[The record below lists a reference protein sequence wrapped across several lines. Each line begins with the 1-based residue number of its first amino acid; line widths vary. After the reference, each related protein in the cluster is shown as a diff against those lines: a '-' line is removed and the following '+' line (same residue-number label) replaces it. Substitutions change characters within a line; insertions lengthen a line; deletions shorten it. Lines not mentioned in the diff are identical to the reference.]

1 MRRIKT
7 IIAVA
12 LCMVLVGSTSVSFAD
27 INISSKLED
36 YGKISNITSDTIIG
50 ADMSYCQKMQEWEK
64 SYKDFDGN
72 AQTTAFEA
80 FKQAGINTIEVKI
93 AMNPDDGN
101 NAYLSLT
108 DAIKTIKAA
117 KEEGFNTNA
126 VLLFADWLTGKD
138 DQPVPEQLL
147 NEEKKVED
155 DKVTEYVNSV
165 MDAFKDADA
174 MPTIITVG
182 NEVNY
187 NFLGQ
192 KSEDYLGGW
201 WFMGTATSAIRA
213 YNSNV
218 KISIGLAA
226 PNSEDGT
233 VGGDGIKWML
243 EKLNN
248 SWYRISYDYVGVK
261 IYSTWHTTEYVEN
274 LVSTFSENT
283 EGKQLYIADIDSL
296 RSEVMNR
303 DDSVDEQTAVIYNCL
318 KSTITEENA
327 GGIVYNRADVVADWL
342 GTSLFDEYGTPAYSL
357 AVLAKAQGLENA
369 PSEIIRNPYQYG
381 DETGAKDQ
389 DVFFKK
395 ISGMNDGTI
404 KGVDASCVQSLLNA
418 GVKFYDNNGKE
429 EDVFKVMADNGVNYS
444 RIRIWVDPYDSNGNT
459 YGGGAND
466 LANALKMGKSAYDN
480 GMKILL
486 CMQYSDFWTD
496 PAQQHVPK
504 AWSADVNNQAAME
517 KHVYD
522 YTVETIKAFQ
532 DAGVQVS
539 MVQVGNEI
547 TNGFLGIYAS
557 RSKHESYL
565 QIWGDEK
572 KSKQINAYLN
582 AGAKAVRKTAPDAQ
596 IILQLET
603 PDVKK
608 YTNIMN
614 TWKRDKVDYD
624 VLGTSYYP
632 FWSVSAKS
640 NTPETLKSVMKLA
653 ADYNKLCCVMETAWA
668 YTKEDSDGTP
678 NSIGASTNFI
688 YDVGPQGQV
697 DMLTDL
703 YTTIASQPN
712 AMGAFYWEP
721 SWIPVYPGYRFWQE
735 NKDAS
740 NEFGTGWA
748 SEYCK
753 DYLDDDKYYYHGEEA
768 WGGSSWDNNS
778 LFDFNG
784 YPLKSLAFYKEAA
797 SKDNVQRTMIKII
810 NAKGEV
816 LGTVFKDITVGKTV
830 KVTLPKITGYDAP
843 EKVYSTTIKGN
854 KSGTVIS
861 IVKYT
866 AAKAEPKPEAK
877 PGKLIVK
884 LSESSYVYNGKAKKP
899 LVTVTCGGKT
909 LMSGKST
916 SNSNIKLTY
925 AEGRTK
931 VGTYKVTVKGLGNY
945 AKADT
950 VTMSFKIKPAKTSI
964 SKLTSPSKNK
974 IKVTWK
980 KKTAQVTG
988 YQIQYSTSSK
998 FTKKKTA
1005 TVKSNK
1011 TTKTTISKLT
1021 SGKRY
1026 YVRIRTYKTVG
1037 KTKYY
1042 SAWSAVKNIKAK

>member
-1 MRRIKT
+1 MRRIKS
-7 IIAVA
+7 IIAA
-12 LCMVLVGSTSVSFAD
+12 ILCMVLVGSTSVSFAD

-36 YGKISNITSDTIIG
+36 YGKISNISSDTIIG

-64 SYKDFDGN
+64 PYQDFDGN
-72 AQTTAFEA
+72 AQTTAFAA

-93 AMNPDDGN
+93 AMNPDDS

-117 KEEGFNTNA
+117 KEEGFDTNA
-126 VLLFADWLTGKD
+126 VLLFADWVTGKN
-138 DQPVPEQLL
+138 DQPVPEQWL
-147 NEEKKVED
+147 NEEGKID
-155 DKVTEYVNSV
+155 DEQVTSYVNSI

-192 KSEDYLGGW
+192 TSEDYLGGW
-201 WFMGTATSAIRA
+201 WLMGTATSAIKDYA
-213 YNSNV
+213 SDV

-226 PNSEDGT
+226 PESTDGIA
-233 VGGDGIKWML
+233 GADGIKWML
-243 EKLNN
+243 DKLNN

-261 IYSTWHTTEYVEN
+261 IYSTWHTAEYVEN
-274 LVSTFSENT
+274 LVSTFKENT
-283 EGKQLYIADIDSL
+283 EGKQLYLADIDSL
-296 RSEVMNR
+296 RSNVTNR
-303 DDSVDEQTAVIYNCL
+303 DDSVDAQAAVIYNYL

-327 GGIVYNRADVVADWL
+327 GGIVYNRADVVDDWL

-357 AVLAKAQGLENA
+357 AAFAKAQGLEKA
-369 PSEIIRNPYQYG
+369 PSEIIRNPYRYG

-389 DVFFKK
+389 DVSITK
-395 ISGMNDGTI
+395 IFGMNDGTI

-418 GVKFYDNNGKE
+418 GVKFYDNNGNE

-444 RIRIWVDPYDSNGNT
+444 RIRIWVDPYDNEGNT

-466 LANALKMGKSAYDN
+466 LANALKMGKYAYDN
-480 GMKILL
+480 GMQILL

-504 AWSADVNNQAAME
+504 AWSADVDNQVAME

-532 DAGVQVS
+532 DAGIQVS

-547 TNGFLGIYAS
+547 TNGFLGIYAN
-557 RSKHESYL
+557 RSKRESYL
-565 QIWGDEK
+565 QIWGDEN

-582 AGAKAVRKTAPDAQ
+582 AGAKAVRKTVPDAQ

-614 TWKRDKVDYD
+614 TWERDKVDYD

-632 FWSVSAKS
+632 FWNVSAKN
-640 NTPETLKSVMKLA
+640 NTPDTLKDVMKLA
-653 ADYNKLCCVMETAWA
+653 AKYNKLCCVMETAWS

-678 NSIGASTNFI
+678 NSIGESTNFV

-703 YTTIASQPN
+703 YTAIASQSN

-721 SWIPVYPGYRFWQE
+721 TWIPVYPGYRFWQE

-748 SEYCK
+748 SKYCK
-753 DYLDDDKYYYHGEEA
+753 GYLDDDKYYYHGEEA

-797 SKDNVQRTMIKII
+797 STDKVQKTMIKII

-816 LGTVFKDITVGKTV
+816 LGTVFKDVTVGKTA
-830 KVTLPKITGYDAP
+830 KVTLPEISGYDAP
-843 EKVYSTTIKGN
+843 EKVYSTTISGN
-854 KSGTVIS
+854 KSGTAICT
-861 IVKYT
+861 VKYT
-866 AAKAEPKPEAK
+866 PKPE
-877 PGKLIVK
+877 KLVVK
-884 LSESSYVYNGKAKKP
+884 LSKTSFVYNGKAKKP

-909 LMSGKST
+909 LMSAKST

-925 AEGRTK
+925 DKGRTK
-931 VGTYKVTVKGLGNY
+931 VGTYKVTVKGIGDY
-945 AKADT
+945 AKSDT
-950 VTMSFKIKPAKTSI
+950 VTKSFKINPTKTSI
-964 SKLTSPSKNK
+964 SKLTSPSKKK

-988 YQIQYSTSSK
+988 YQLQYSTSSK

-1005 TVKSNK
+1005 TVKSYKTTNK
-1011 TTKTTISKLT
+1011 TISRLT

-1037 KTKYY
+1037 TTKYY
-1042 SAWSAVKNIKAK
+1042 SAWSSKKSVTTK